1 MEHNARLCPSDSPH
15 FSVPAREQMGDEQ
28 RVYEDM
34 NKAALEHGFDLA
46 AFIEEEISLDLAEEQ
61 RTEEEGEGGH
71 TASLPDANA
80 SQ

>member
-1 MEHNARLCPSDSPH
+1 
-15 FSVPAREQMGDEQ
+15 MGDEQ

-34 NKAALEHGFDLA
+34 NQAALEHGFDLA
-46 AFIEEEISLDLAEEQ
+46 AFIEEEISLDLAEEK

-80 SQ
+80 